1 MMEYQIFVDHG
12 REVDNDD
19 SLQKFHLLH
28 LRLILLLHLLN
39 KSLRAAKC

>member
-28 LRLILLLHLLN
+28 LRLILLT
-39 KSLRAAKC
+39 SFEQVLRAAKC